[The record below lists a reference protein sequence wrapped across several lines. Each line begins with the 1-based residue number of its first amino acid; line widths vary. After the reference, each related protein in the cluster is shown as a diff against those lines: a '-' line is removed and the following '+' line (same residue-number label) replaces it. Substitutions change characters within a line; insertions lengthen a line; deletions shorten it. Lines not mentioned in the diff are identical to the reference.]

1 MMSNC
6 LNAHEIHTIIL
17 DQFDDHRQH
26 QLNINHGTQQHNY
39 DDHLDG
45 KKMIK
50 YEDVEDQLPRIQF
63 FKKSLITSST
73 SPPLIHQQTQQPQQ
87 QQQQQH
93 FRVIKDGRLLYDD
106 DNGHHGNASVTSSG
120 IKGTHIDCSNE
131 YQMRPPPNPPP
142 KVKIISTNEEPT
154 SSIPD
159 LGE

>member
-1 MMSNC
+1 MSNC

-26 QLNINHGTQQHNY
+26 QLNHQQHNY

-45 KKMIK
+45 TKMIK

-73 SPPLIHQQTQQPQQ
+73 SPPLNHQQQ

-106 DNGHHGNASVTSSG
+106 GNASVTSSG
-120 IKGTHIDCSNE
+120 IKGSHIDCSNE

-142 KVKIISTNEEPT
+142 KVKIISSNEDPT

>member
-1 MMSNC
+1 MSNC

-17 DQFDDHRQH
+17 DQFDDHRNH
-26 QLNINHGTQQHNY
+26 QLNHPVTNQQHNY
-39 DDHLDG
+39 DANLDG
-45 KKMIK
+45 KKIIK

-73 SPPLIHQQTQQPQQ
+73 SPPLSHQTLNH
-87 QQQQQH
+87 QQQH

-106 DNGHHGNASVTSSG
+106 DSAHHGNASVTSSG
-120 IKGTHIDCSNE
+120 IKGSHQDCINE

-159 LGE
+159 LGKYNSI